1 MSVRLT
7 DIIAPSFYEVH
18 KALKSDRY
26 THYFLKGGRGSTKS
40 SFISVEIVRGIIEH
54 KNAHAIIFRK
64 VGDTLRDS
72 VYAQMIWAI
81 ERLGVSEYFKTTVS
95 PLKIVYTPTGQTIM
109 FRGLDDPMKVK
120 SIKIPF
126 GYFRYIWFEEAN
138 QFSGMRE
145 IDSVLQSVMRGGDKF
160 DVFYSYNPP
169 ESQRNWVNDEVL
181 VERSDRLVH
190 HSTYLTV
197 PEAWIGKPLLLEAE
211 HLKQHAPER
220 YRHEFLGEVTGTGGE
235 VFRNIHIA
243 EIAEIEIDG
252 FDRRRYGIDWGYAVD
267 PFVFVACHYDK
278 TRRRLYIF
286 DEIYAV
292 GMSNRLAAERIKT
305 RLNVGEITA
314 DSAEPKSI
322 ADMHEYGLR
331 VKGARKGPDSVKHGV
346 EWLKDLEQIII
357 DPVRCP
363 NAAREF
369 LAYELERD
377 KDGNYKANY
386 PDKDNHT
393 IDAVRY
399 ATEDDQINVRVL

>member
-54 KNAHAIIFRK
+54 KNSHAIIFRK
-64 VGDTLRDS
+64 IGDTLRDS

-169 ESQRNWVNDEVL
+169 ESQRSWVNDEVL
-181 VERSDRLVH
+181 VERPDRLVH

-197 PEAWIGKPLLLEAE
+197 PEAWIGRPLLLEAE

-322 ADMHEYGLR
+322 ADMYEYGLR